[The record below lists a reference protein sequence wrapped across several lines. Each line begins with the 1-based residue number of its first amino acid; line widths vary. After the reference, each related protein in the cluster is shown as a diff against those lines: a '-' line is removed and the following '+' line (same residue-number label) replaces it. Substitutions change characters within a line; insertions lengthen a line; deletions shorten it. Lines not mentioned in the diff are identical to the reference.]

1 MSIKVLPVGRL
12 GIVLEDAKGELQM
25 PDSELFAATHI
36 AQVKAI
42 FQDHSI
48 QHVFMGAGLE
58 LEQGLEIVRTA
69 FKTARSLRCTE
80 RLRIRTARLFPLRA
94 SNTQRSWVL
103 GSNGAVM
110 ERVP

>member
-12 GIVLEDAKGELQM
+12 GIVPEDAKGELQM
-25 PDSELFAATHI
+25 PDLELFAATHI

-58 LEQGLEIVRTA
+58 LEQRIEIVRTV
-69 FKTARSLRCTE
+69 FQESKTTTV
-80 RLRIRTARLFPLRA
+80 RLKDVASGPQGFFP
-94 SNTQRSWVL
+94 SC
-103 GSNGAVM
+103 
-110 ERVP
+110 E